1 MLPSRLLPEASHSAS
16 AWAEG
21 TIGAEE
27 IAEIEGAFWCSKL
40 GSFPGDIK
48 GNVRNPEPPGAAFET
63 PDAIG
68 KIPS

>member
-1 MLPSRLLPEASHSAS
+1 MGP
-16 AWAEG
+16 G

-27 IAEIEGAFWCSKL
+27 IAQIEGAFWCSNL